1 MRFFYVLGRI
11 RERKTPGLCLQ
22 DLTGGGES
30 GGVGEMDNKATQ
42 QDDGGLSERGCSH
55 GGGFPIL

>member
-1 MRFFYVLGRI
+1 M
-11 RERKTPGLCLQ
+11 RERKTSGLCLQ

-30 GGVGEMDNKATQ
+30 RVGETDNNATQ
-42 QDDGGLSERGCSH
+42 QDDGGLLERGCSH